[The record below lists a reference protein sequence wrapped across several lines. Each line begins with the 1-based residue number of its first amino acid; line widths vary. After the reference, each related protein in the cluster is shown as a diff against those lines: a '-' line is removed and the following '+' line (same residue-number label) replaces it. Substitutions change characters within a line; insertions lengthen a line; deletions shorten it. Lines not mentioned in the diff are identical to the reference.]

1 MLRFVPTG
9 GNIGRIDMAGLPRES
24 TANLTG
30 TWHGQYTYP
39 CFLQPVF
46 FVATLLESASRIDG
60 TIEEPLRGT
69 SEMLYAVIAG
79 RRSGGAV
86 TFLKTYQNA
95 PLGYGVVNYGGTL
108 NADHTEIEG
117 TWQIPRNW
125 FGLFLSWSGKFLMIR
140 DSGVEESVAREVAE
154 FV

>member
-1 MLRFVPTG
+1 MPRFVPTG
-9 GNIGRIDMAGLPRES
+9 GKVGRIEMTGLSRGN

-30 TWHGQYTYP
+30 TWHDQYSYP
-39 CFLQPVF
+39 YFLQPVF
-46 FVATLLESASRIDG
+46 FVATLLESAGRIDG
-60 TIEEPLRGT
+60 TIGEPRRGT

-79 RRSGGAV
+79 GRSGSAV

-108 NADHTEIEG
+108 NAAHTEIEG
-117 TWQIPRNW
+117 SWQIPRKW
-125 FGLFLSWSGKFLMIR
+125 LGSFRSWSGKFLMIR
-140 DSGVEESVAREVAE
+140 DSGVEESVAREVTE